1 LKNLFRDFVRIV
13 VTLVT
18 VAIGIVVALALWDY
32 YVNAPWTRDGRVRA
46 DVVAVAPDVSGLVT
60 EVFVKDN
67 QNVRRGDV
75 LFRIDPE
82 RFTLAMRQAEA
93 VVAGKKAAAQ
103 QAEADYNR
111 YSKLTDLAVTE
122 QKVEIARAAAQET
135 QAAYDQAVADR
146 DVAKLNLERS
156 QVRASVNGRITN
168 MDLRPGAYVTV
179 GRGVMALIDEDT
191 LRVEGYFEETKLPR
205 IHVNDRA
212 TVRLIGEKSLLTGHV
227 ESIAGGIED
236 RERSAG
242 ANLLANVNPTFSWV
256 RLAQRIPVRIVLDGL
271 PEGVTLVSGRTA
283 TVAIEAPE
291 DAPKW
296 PLGLF
301 RRLRLS
307 RGIPASS

>member
-18 VAIGIVVALALWDY
+18 VAIAIVVALALWDY

-60 EVFVKDN
+60 DVLVKDN

-93 VVAGKKAAAQ
+93 VVVGKKAAAE
-103 QAEADYNR
+103 QAEADYKR
-111 YSKLTDLAVTE
+111 YSKLTDIAVTE
-122 QKVEIARAAAQET
+122 QKLEIARASAQET

-179 GRGVMALIDEDT
+179 GHGVMALIDEDT

-205 IHVNDRA
+205 IHVNDGA

-256 RLAQRIPVRIVLDGL
+256 RLAQRIPVRIVLDPL

-291 DAPKW
+291 DAPQW
-296 PLGLF
+296 PFRLF